1 MPEDQLCCHGCRLE
15 KEVQS
20 FSQLLINL
28 FCLLALQL
36 VSGQQELQRAIPDN
50 WNTFKIFFPKV
61 GFERIQLFLLVF
73 VASFLFEGT
82 SVLIGYSFIYCGVNE
97 IHFFLKHTKNH
108 AALTL
113 VTDI

>member
-61 GFERIQLFLLVF
+61 GFERIQLFLL
-73 VASFLFEGT
+73 AFLFEGT